1 MNEFKGRLV
10 KVAGMTLKFQDQ
22 FYGQNGS
29 VTLPTTIKALVDYA
43 VSRIGNLLTVRVDD
57 AKIVDL
63 TE

>member
-22 FYGQNGS
+22 FYGQNAT
-29 VTLPTTIKALVDYA
+29 VTLPTTIKTLVDYA
-43 VSRIGNLLTVRVDD
+43 VSRIGKLLTVRVDN
-57 AKIVDL
+57 AKIIEL